1 MAAKGLIALM
11 TGTLHTWFGWLAK
24 IQFLPALL
32 ALNIGVVL
40 FLVVLTLLFGLYVY
54 ASTESILKKA
64 LQKVGF
70 HKYPFEV
77 LHVEEGTILKIDR
90 YGFLERAR
98 DMKRYDF
105 VDTALKILPLLYL
118 KATLLPPCEP
128 IGEDEPET
136 FVTEE
141 DYELIRRAIAGVLGA
156 KDDYL
161 EVFLPDMVYSDTPIK
176 KCISEDLA
184 DIYQDLK
191 DFISVFQLGL
201 NETMNDSL
209 VVCKEHFR
217 EFWGQRLVN
226 TMRALHDVKYSPA
239 DDGEEEEME
248 DENSLL

>member
-1 MAAKGLIALM
+1 MEKYSQVIFDKNTVEFVTVAAE
-11 TGTLHTWFGWLAK
+11 
-24 IQFLPALL
+24 
-32 ALNIGVVL
+32 
-40 FLVVLTLLFGLYVY
+40 YC
-54 ASTESILKKA
+54 
-64 LQKVGF
+64 
-70 HKYPFEV
+70 
-77 LHVEEGTILKIDR
+77 D
-90 YGFLERAR
+90 FLERTR
-98 DMKRYDF
+98 DAKRGTF

-118 KATLLPPCEP
+118 KASMIPPCER
-128 IGEDEPET
+128 IGEFDPET

-141 DYELIRRAIAGVLGA
+141 DYELIRMAVAEVLGS

-209 VVCKEHFR
+209 VICKEHFE

-226 TMRALHDVKYSPA
+226 TMRALHDVKYNSA
-239 DDGEEEEME
+239 DEDKEDVMDEDDSEME
-248 DENSLL
+248 DENRLL

>member
-1 MAAKGLIALM
+1 MEKYSQVIFDKNTVEFVTLAANFVA
-11 TGTLHTWFGWLAK
+11 
-24 IQFLPALL
+24 
-32 ALNIGVVL
+32 
-40 FLVVLTLLFGLYVY
+40 
-54 ASTESILKKA
+54 
-64 LQKVGF
+64 
-70 HKYPFEV
+70 
-77 LHVEEGTILKIDR
+77 
-90 YGFLERAR
+90 FLERAR

-105 VDTALKILPLLYL
+105 VGYALKYFPFCFYL

-191 DFISVFQLGL
+191 DFISVCS
-201 NETMNDSL
+201 N
-209 VVCKEHFR
+209 
-217 EFWGQRLVN
+217 W
-226 TMRALHDVKYSPA
+226 A
-239 DDGEEEEME
+239 
-248 DENSLL
+248 